1 MNLTDLDVVGEETF
15 DPKALHNNFGQ
26 NGEYLEEEESDDSG
40 EDDDGFIDK
49 DEGDYYDFDEFND
62 ELESDLY
69 KEEATPTFREVYRRS
84 SKPLTSKAQSYT
96 RTEAQPHTGTEA
108 QSRQAGLYP
117 SLQWVLDKGNKLITD
132 WEPEEVAA
140 SRETVQESQN
150 YSSMVAHMILPLDRS
165 EYKFTEVSSL
175 SHKAPASNTQ
185 EGHYNKTSMLD
196 HKVAEVDN
204 WEEEVHVSQ

>member
-1 MNLTDLDVVGEETF
+1 MKKKSTDKTVTV
-15 DPKALHNNFGQ
+15 NV
-26 NGEYLEEEESDDSG
+26 
-40 EDDDGFIDK
+40 II
-49 DEGDYYDFDEFND
+49 
-62 ELESDLY
+62 
-69 KEEATPTFREVYRRS
+69 
-84 SKPLTSKAQSYT
+84 KAQQDKTSIT
-96 RTEAQPHTGTEA
+96 LGNRKISP
-108 QSRQAGLYP
+108 SRKVGLYP

-185 EGHYNKTSMLD
+185 EGHYNKTSMLA

-204 WEEEVHVSQ
+204 WEEEVHASQEFVWVIQPASLRCGKK